1 MVPRRSVAPD
11 PATVDT
17 APNHA
22 GAYMIAMT
30 SRNPEQAMAIEI
42 RDAAGPP
49 AEERRQVWPAL
60 LRGFAGRCPNCGKG
74 AIFYRYLKVNPRC
87 ESCGLALAEFR
98 SDDAPPYFTILI
110 VGHIVLPA
118 MLVLERMVEL
128 PLWLLA
134 VIWIPSTL
142 ALTLGLLPRVK
153 GAVIGVQWA
162 TRSAG

>member
-1 MVPRRSVAPD
+1 
-11 PATVDT
+11 
-17 APNHA
+17 
-22 GAYMIAMT
+22 
-30 SRNPEQAMAIEI
+30 MAIEI
-42 RDAAGPP
+42 PELAVPP
-49 AEERRQVWPAL
+49 AEPKRAVWPAL
-60 LRGFAGRCPNCGKG
+60 LRGLAGRCPNCGKG
-74 AIFYRYLKVNPRC
+74 RMFRSYLKVQPQC
-87 ESCGLALAEFR
+87 ESCGLDLAAFR

-134 VIWIPSTL
+134 AIWIPSTL

-153 GAVIGVQWA
+153 GAVIAVQWA

>member
-1 MVPRRSVAPD
+1 
-11 PATVDT
+11 
-17 APNHA
+17 
-22 GAYMIAMT
+22 
-30 SRNPEQAMAIEI
+30 MAIET
-42 RDAAGPP
+42 RELAVPP
-49 AEERRQVWPAL
+49 AEPKRAVWPAL
-60 LRGFAGRCPNCGKG
+60 LRGLAGRCPNCGKG
-74 AIFYRYLKVNPRC
+74 RMFRSYLKVQPQC
-87 ESCGLALAEFR
+87 ESCGLDLAAFR

-134 VIWIPSTL
+134 AIWIPSTL

-153 GAVIGVQWA
+153 GAVIAVQWA

>member
-1 MVPRRSVAPD
+1 
-11 PATVDT
+11 
-17 APNHA
+17 
-22 GAYMIAMT
+22 
-30 SRNPEQAMAIEI
+30 MAIEI
-42 RDAAGPP
+42 PELAVPP
-49 AEERRQVWPAL
+49 AEPKRAVWPAL
-60 LRGFAGRCPNCGKG
+60 LRGLAGRCPNCGKG
-74 AIFYRYLKVNPRC
+74 RMFRSYLKVQPQC
-87 ESCGLALAEFR
+87 ESCGLDLAAFR

-134 VIWIPSTL
+134 AIWVPSTL

-153 GAVIGVQWA
+153 GAVIAVQWA